1 MRKTLFPSRAPARPR
16 RPTGSPAR
24 RHVRAHPPLRRQHL
38 SQSRPMLVARRL
50 RRAHS
55 AARLLAG
62 ARQRAKGRLANGNP
76 MGRWNERVFAFR
88 DFETGNGRR
97 ASRVVRIVTLQ
108 HPNGFRVARA
118 QIAAETGVRVPLLP
132 LTGVSHSTV
141 TSATVGGKC
150 TCTRASSFTRSG
162 GFGTTFSQRMSTC
175 RLPLVGLLAVL
186 VALCGAQMLEK
197 RVYSPIK
204 EDLPYIACE
213 SCQKAVKSVHRKI
226 NELRKESKAK
236 VQLQRKPSAYPTN
249 CLSVIRGQHTG
260 NSRES
265 VQSPYRTRRLD
276 TSIRRIPI
284 EGKSETRRH
293 GRSIEMP
300 TRMPNDCARVRRRRR
315 RRRHRFG
322 RDALSR

>member
-1 MRKTLFPSRAPARPR
+1 MHLIDVARSEKCQLSIRATAYSPLLRHCTVYMWKTLFPSRAPARPH

-162 GFGTTFSQRMSTC
+162 GFGTTFSADVDVSASSSRSSGCFSGAMRRSDA
-175 RLPLVGLLAVL
+175 REARLLA
-186 VALCGAQMLEK
+186 
-197 RVYSPIK
+197 
-204 EDLPYIACE
+204 
-213 SCQKAVKSVHRKI
+213 
-226 NELRKESKAK
+226 N
-236 VQLQRKPSAYPTN
+236 
-249 CLSVIRGQHTG
+249 
-260 NSRES
+260 
-265 VQSPYRTRRLD
+265 
-276 TSIRRIPI
+276 
-284 EGKSETRRH
+284 
-293 GRSIEMP
+293 
-300 TRMPNDCARVRRRRR
+300 
-315 RRRHRFG
+315 
-322 RDALSR
+322 